1 MRPFLDFGRFLV
13 AMMNSL
19 GVSRHLQLD
28 PPYRS
33 RSSIG
38 ATIARCVSKMLKAVS
53 EQSMDPLQ
61 WFTYSERRG
70 SRVAKATKGIRF
82 LSYRAG
88 HRRLTIAANR
98 QLLC

>member
-1 MRPFLDFGRFLV
+1 MRPFLDFDRFLV
-13 AMMNSL
+13 VMMNPL
-19 GVSRHLQLD
+19 GVSPHLQLD

-61 WFTYSERRG
+61 SFTYSERHAVV
-70 SRVAKATKGIRF
+70 SRSPAV
-82 LSYRAG
+82 
-88 HRRLTIAANR
+88 
-98 QLLC
+98 

>member
-1 MRPFLDFGRFLV
+1 MDPDVTTTAAMLRTVHAAVDSTNGTRPAAGAVCSMRPFLDFDRFLV
-13 AMMNSL
+13 IMMNPL
-19 GVSRHLQLD
+19 GVSPHLQLD

-61 WFTYSERRG
+61 
-70 SRVAKATKGIRF
+70 
-82 LSYRAG
+82 
-88 HRRLTIAANR
+88 
-98 QLLC
+98 